1 MLKVRFW
8 WRGSPILC
16 RLVPYLGGMGHA
28 MELRHLRYFV
38 AVAEE
43 GSLTVAAE
51 RRLHTAQPSLS
62 RQMHD
67 LEYEVGTQLMV
78 RSARGIELTA
88 AGRVFL
94 DHARLALA
102 QVEAGREGARRAAE
116 PTKPSFALG
125 FLTGQ
130 EMNWLPEAMR
140 ILHDELPNMQ
150 VTIASQYSPDL
161 ADALMRGK
169 LDVAFMRPEAQAP
182 DLVFK
187 VVTKEPLVVI
197 LPSDHR
203 LAAQKAIDPHDIAGE
218 TFISVSNTAPTLRVV
233 IDEYLEHLNIGIRPA
248 HEADNL
254 AMAMSLVASTR
265 VVAFLPAY
273 ARNFLPSSGISRP
286 IKGVEPTIDLVVG
299 YNRANASPTLTL
311 FLSRLDDLIARVSTK
326 FGGPVAG
333 GREGKGIIRRSTPA
347 PDVSS
352 CRPR

>member
-1 MLKVRFW
+1 
-8 WRGSPILC
+8 
-16 RLVPYLGGMGHA
+16 

-62 RQMHD
+62 RQIRD

-102 QVEAGREGARRAAE
+102 QVEAGREGARRAAD
-116 PTKPSFALG
+116 PAKASFALG

-140 ILHDELPNMQ
+140 ILHDELPNLQ
-150 VTIASQYSPDL
+150 VTISSQYSPDL
-161 ADALMRGK
+161 ADALIRGK

-182 DLVFK
+182 DLVFR
-187 VVTKEPLVVI
+187 VVIKEPLVVI

-203 LAAQKAIDPHDIAGE
+203 LAASEAIDPHDVAGE
-218 TFISVSNTAPTLRVV
+218 TFISVSKTAPVLRVV
-233 IDEYLEHLNIGIRPA
+233 IDDYLERLNLGIKA
-248 HEADNL
+248 DHEVDNL

-265 VVAFLPAY
+265 GVAFLPAY
-273 ARNFLPSSGISRP
+273 AQNFLPWSVISRP
-286 IKGVEPTIDLVVG
+286 IKGDAPTIDLVIG
-299 YNRANASPTLTL
+299 YHRANASPTLKL
-311 FLSRLDDLIARVSTK
+311 FLSRLDELIVRVSK
-326 FGGPVAG
+326 KSQPSSLREQAD
-333 GREGKGIIRRSTPA
+333 GRSI
-347 PDVSS
+347 
-352 CRPR
+352 

>member
-1 MLKVRFW
+1 
-8 WRGSPILC
+8 
-16 RLVPYLGGMGHA
+16 

-62 RQMHD
+62 RQMQD

-78 RSARGIELTA
+78 RSVRGIELTA

-140 ILHDELPNMQ
+140 ILHGELPNLQ

-161 ADALMRGK
+161 A
-169 LDVAFMRPEAQAP
+169 
-182 DLVFK
+182 
-187 VVTKEPLVVI
+187 
-197 LPSDHR
+197 
-203 LAAQKAIDPHDIAGE
+203 GE
-218 TFISVSNTAPTLRVV
+218 TFISVSKTAPVLRVV
-233 IDEYLEHLNIGIRPA
+233 IDDYLKRLNLDIKPD
-248 HEADNL
+248 HEVDNL

-265 VVAFLPAY
+265 GVALLPAY
-273 ARNFLPSSGISRP
+273 ARNFLPWSVISRP
-286 IKGVEPTIDLVVG
+286 IKGDAPTIDLVIG
-299 YNRANASPTLTL
+299 YNRANTSPTLKL
-311 FLSRLDDLIARVSTK
+311 FLSRLDELIARVSQK
-326 FGGPVAG
+326 VGAA
-333 GREGKGIIRRSTPA
+333 EAEA
-347 PDVSS
+347 PQRNSL
-352 CRPR
+352 RG

>member
-1 MLKVRFW
+1 
-8 WRGSPILC
+8 
-16 RLVPYLGGMGHA
+16 

-62 RQMHD
+62 RQIRD

-94 DHARLALA
+94 NHARLALA
-102 QVEAGREGARRAAE
+102 QVEAGREGARRAAD
-116 PTKPSFALG
+116 PAKPSFALG

-150 VTIASQYSPDL
+150 VTISSQYSPDL

-169 LDVAFMRPEAQAP
+169 LDVAFMRPEAGAP

-187 VVTKEPLVVI
+187 VVIKEPLVVI

-203 LAAQKAIDPHDIAGE
+203 LAASEAIDPRDVAGE
-218 TFISVSNTAPTLRVV
+218 TFISVSKTAPVLRVV
-233 IDEYLEHLNIGIRPA
+233 IDDYLERLNLGIKA
-248 HEADNL
+248 DHEVDNL

-265 VVAFLPAY
+265 GVAFLPAY
-273 ARNFLPSSGISRP
+273 AQNFLPWSVISRP
-286 IKGVEPTIDLVVG
+286 IKGDAPTIDLVIG
-299 YNRANASPTLTL
+299 YHRANASPTLKL
-311 FLSRLDDLIARVSTK
+311 FLSRLDELIARVSQK
-326 FGGPVAG
+326 FGGP
-333 GREGKGIIRRSTPA
+333 S
-347 PDVSS
+347 
-352 CRPR
+352 

>member
-1 MLKVRFW
+1 
-8 WRGSPILC
+8 
-16 RLVPYLGGMGHA
+16 

-62 RQMHD
+62 RQMRD

-94 DHARLALA
+94 DHARLALT
-102 QVEAGREGARRAAE
+102 QVEAAREAARRAAE

-130 EMNWLPEAMR
+130 EMDWLPEAMR

-150 VTIASQYSPDL
+150 VTISSQYSPDL

-187 VVTKEPLVVI
+187 LVTKEPLVAI

-203 LAAQKAIDPHDIAGE
+203 LAAYEAIDPRDIAGE
-218 TFISVSNTAPTLRVV
+218 TFISVSKTAPVLRVI
-233 IDEYLEHLNIGIRPA
+233 IDDYLERLNLGIRA
-248 HEADNL
+248 DHEVDNL

-265 VVAFLPAY
+265 GVAFLPAY
-273 ARNFLPSSGISRP
+273 AQNFLPWSVISRP
-286 IKGVEPTIDLVVG
+286 IRGDAPTIDLVIG
-299 YNRANASPTLTL
+299 YHRANASPTLKL
-311 FLSRLDDLIARVSTK
+311 FLSRVDELIGRVSEK
-326 FGGPVAG
+326 FAGLTNELARAG
-333 GREGKGIIRRSTPA
+333 GG
-347 PDVSS
+347 
-352 CRPR
+352 